1 VRSRSA
7 DETPA
12 GERGSVAAEFAAVV
26 PAVALVLA
34 LSLGGLQLATRQ
46 VQLQDAAA
54 LVARSA
60 ARGADTA
67 GLAGRLVPGA
77 TSLIE
82 RRGDLVCARVTTHS
96 TTLAAVLGSA
106 TISATSC
113 ALASGR

>member
-82 RRGDLVCARVTTHS
+82 RRGDLVCARVTTHG
-96 TTLAAVLGSA
+96 TPLAAVLGSS